1 MEISSTRKL
10 CCWKMNKN
18 SDRMEREYE
27 PSVRKGVIQGGRLQ
41 DITCI
46 FNYLNLIKCALA
58 HSLLEIVIIVIS
70 IFLIVIG
77 WVLVL
82 VIFVLSNQPD
92 FRAFCQPAWPRALQF
107 AHGRPLGRHPA
118 IMQKRNSSCAR
129 VGSRPCG
136 TRECTTSIM

>member
-1 MEISSTRKL
+1 MMRRSLTLYRPNFINYCDSI
-10 CCWKMNKN
+10 
-18 SDRMEREYE
+18 EREYE

-41 DITCI
+41 DIMCI

-58 HSLLEIVIIVIS
+58 HSMPKIVIIVIS

-77 WVLVL
+77 WVLVR
-82 VIFVLSNQPD
+82 VIFVLSIWPD
-92 FRAFCQPAWPRALQF
+92 FRAICPPARPRAIQL
-107 AHGRPLGRHPA
+107 AHGRSLGRHPA

-136 TRECTTSIM
+136 ARECTTSIM